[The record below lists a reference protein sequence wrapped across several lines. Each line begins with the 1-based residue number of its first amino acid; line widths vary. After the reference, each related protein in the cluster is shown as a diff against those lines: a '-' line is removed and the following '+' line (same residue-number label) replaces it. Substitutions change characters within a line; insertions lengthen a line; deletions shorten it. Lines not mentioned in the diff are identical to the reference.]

1 MQLNNNSTMNSIKI
15 LWVDDEIDLLKPHIL
30 FLEKKNYAVT
40 TCNNG
45 RDAVDLFSE
54 ESFDIVFLDEN
65 MPGMSG
71 LETLAEIKEKKS
83 SIPVIMITK
92 SEEEYI
98 MEEAIGS
105 KIADYLIKPVNPN
118 QILLSLKKNLDHSR
132 LVSEKTT
139 LDYQKEFRKIAMDM
153 AMVNSYEDWVELYK
167 KLLFWEIELE
177 NINDLNLIEILESQK
192 VEANVQFGKFIERN
206 YEDWFETPVRQG
218 SYDTKS
224 EARSK
229 GEQPANKPIQSHTL
243 FRELVVPEIV
253 KKEKPIFFV
262 VIDNLR
268 YDQWKA
274 IESVV
279 NNHYK
284 LEKEVPYF
292 SILPTATQYA
302 RNAIFSGL
310 LPIDM
315 EKQFPQYWKNDVDE
329 GGKNLYEAEFLAAH
343 LKRLGLNIKHD
354 YFKITNFSGGKKLAE
369 NFKAL
374 KDHDLVTVVYN
385 FVDMLS
391 HAKTEMDVVK
401 ELASDDKAYR
411 SLTLSWFKNSPL
423 LEIIQQAQRLGFKL
437 IITTDHGTI
446 NVKNPSKVIGDKNTS
461 LNLRYKTGRSLTYED
476 KDVYAVKDPKKIG
489 LPTINMS
496 SSYIF
501 AKNDLFLA
509 YVNNYN
515 HYVSYYRNTYQHGG
529 ISLEEMIVPFLMF
542 NPK

>member
-1 MQLNNNSTMNSIKI
+1 MDTIKI
-15 LWVDDEIDLLKPHIL
+15 LWVDDEIDYLKPHII
-30 FLEKKNYAVT
+30 FLEKKNYSVT

-45 RDAVDLFSE
+45 RDAIDIFE
-54 ESFDIVFLDEN
+54 ENNFDIVFLDEN

-71 LETLAEIKEKKS
+71 LETLSEMKEKKS
-83 SIPVIMITK
+83 SIPMIMITK

-132 LVSEKTT
+132 LISQKTT
-139 LDYQKEFRKIAMDM
+139 LDYQKEFRKISMEM
-153 AMVNSYEDWVELYK
+153 GMVNSYEDWVELYK
-167 KLLFWEIELE
+167 KLIFWELELE
-177 NINDLNLIEILESQK
+177 NIDDQSMVEILESQK
-192 VEANVQFGKFIERN
+192 TEANSQFGKFIERN
-206 YEDWFETPVRQG
+206 YEDWFAPKA
-218 SYDTKS
+218 D
-224 EARSK
+224 
-229 GEQPANKPIQSHTL
+229 KPILSQNL
-243 FRELVVPEIV
+243 FKELVVPEIV
-253 KKEKPIFFV
+253 KKDKPILFV

-268 YDQWKA
+268 YDQWKVF
-274 IESVV
+274 ESVV
-279 NNHYK
+279 GNHYK

-292 SILPTATQYA
+292 ALLPTATQYA

-310 LPIDM
+310 TPLEM
-315 EKQFPQYWKNDVDE
+315 EKQFPQYWKNDPEE
-329 GGKNLYEAEFLAAH
+329 GGKNLFEAEFLTAQ
-343 LKRLGLNIKHD
+343 LKRLGLNIKQD
-354 YFKITNFSGGKKLAE
+354 YFKITNLNAGKKLVE
-369 NFKAL
+369 NFKSL
-374 KDHDLVTVVYN
+374 KNNDLVTVVYN

-423 LEIIQQAQRLGFKL
+423 LEIIQQAQKMGFKL
-437 IITTDHGTI
+437 ILTTDHGTI
-446 NVKNPSKVIGDKNTS
+446 NVKNPSKVVGDKNTS
-461 LNLRYKTGRSLTYED
+461 LNLRYKTGRSLTYEHR
-476 KDVYAVKDPKKIG
+476 DVYAIKDPKKIG

-515 HYVSYYRNTYQHGG
+515 HYVSYYKNTYQHGG
-529 ISLEEMIVPFLMF
+529 ISLEEMIIPFLIF